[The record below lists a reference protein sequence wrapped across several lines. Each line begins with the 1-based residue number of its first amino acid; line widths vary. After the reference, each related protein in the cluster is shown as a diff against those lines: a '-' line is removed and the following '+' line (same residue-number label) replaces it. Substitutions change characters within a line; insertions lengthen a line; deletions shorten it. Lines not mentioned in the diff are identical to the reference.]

1 MIITRRAALAAAIAA
16 PAAVSAQ
23 PAWPTRPVRVINPY
37 APGGA
42 SDIIMRTLAERLERA
57 LGQPFIIDNRAGAGG
72 ALGTGLAA
80 QAVPDGYT
88 LLVTNTGPLAVA
100 PTLFPNLNY
109 DPARSFAYISIFG
122 GIPLLCAVKGDS
134 RYTTLAEYAAAAAA
148 RPEAVSFGSS
158 GVGSAGHLAGVLFG
172 MQANARL
179 LHVPFRGAGEAQQSV
194 LSGDTDS
201 LWDTLAAHSG
211 AVRAGTLRGLALS
224 SERGV
229 ASLPQVPT
237 TVQAGFPGV
246 IASNWFLIAGPAG
259 LSPAIAEKLD
269 AAVTAAMAEPAV
281 AERFTTVGVVPLAPK
296 GADAIAAFVAAEG
309 ARWAPVVRASG
320 ATPS

>member
-1 MIITRRAALAAAIAA
+1 LTITRRAALAAAIAT

-23 PAWPTRPVRVINPY
+23 AAWPLRPVRIINPY

-42 SDIIMRTLAERLERA
+42 SDIIMRTLAERLERS

-72 ALGTGLAA
+72 SLGTGLAA
-80 QAVPDGYT
+80 QAAPDGYT

-100 PTLFPNLNY
+100 PTLFSNLTY
-109 DPARSFAYISIFG
+109 DPARSFSYITMFG
-122 GIPLLCAVKGDS
+122 GIPLLCAVRGDS
-134 RYTTLAEYAAAAAA
+134 RFTTLAQYAAAAAA

-201 LWDTLAAHSG
+201 LWDTLAAHAG
-211 AVRAGTLRGLALS
+211 AVRGGTLRGLALS
-224 SERGV
+224 SEAGV
-229 ASLPQVPT
+229 ASLPNVPT
-237 TVQAGFPGV
+237 TAQAGFPGV
-246 IASNWFLIAGPAG
+246 MASNWFLIAGPAG

-269 AAVTAAMAEPAV
+269 AAIQAAMAEPAV
-281 AERFTTVGVVPLAPK
+281 VERFASVGVVPLPPR
-296 GADAIAAFVAAEG
+296 GATQIAAFVAAEG

-320 ATPS
+320 ATP

>member
-1 MIITRRAALAAAIAA
+1 MLITRRAALAAALVA

-42 SDIIMRTLAERLERA
+42 SDILLRTLAERLERS
-57 LGQPFIIDNRAGAGG
+57 LGQPFVVDNRAGAGG

-80 QAVPDGYT
+80 QAAPDGYT

-109 DPARSFAYISIFG
+109 DPARSFTYISMFG
-122 GIPLLCAVKGDS
+122 GIPLVCAVKGDS
-134 RYTTLAEYAAAAAA
+134 RFRTLRDYATAAAA
-148 RPEAVSFGSS
+148 RPEAISFGSS

-172 MQANARL
+172 MQTGARM

-194 LSGDTDS
+194 LSGDTNS

-211 AVRAGTLRGLALS
+211 AIRAGTLRGLALT
-224 SERGV
+224 SEQGV
-229 ASLPQVPT
+229 ASLPDVPT
-237 TVQAGFPGV
+237 TAVAGFPGV
-246 IASNWFLIAGPAG
+246 VASNWFLLAGPAG
-259 LSPAIAEKLD
+259 LPAAIAEKMD
-269 AAVTAAMAEPAV
+269 AAIQAGMAEPAV
-281 AERFTTVGVVPLAPK
+281 AERFANVGVVPLAPR
-296 GADAIAAFVAAEG
+296 GAAQIAAFVAAEG
-309 ARWAPVVRASG
+309 TRWAPVVRASG
-320 ATPS
+320 AAP